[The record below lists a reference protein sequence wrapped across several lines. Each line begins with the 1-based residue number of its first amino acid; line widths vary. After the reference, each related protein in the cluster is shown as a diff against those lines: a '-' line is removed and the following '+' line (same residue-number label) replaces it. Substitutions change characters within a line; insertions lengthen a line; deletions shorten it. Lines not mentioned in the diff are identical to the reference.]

1 MCKASGPGRFRAGKG
16 RAAGLSDSC
25 LLSGRGG
32 GQGSAGW
39 GCLSP
44 GGSTEKLQVEVVLGW
59 GLWAFTGPE
68 FYSYQSS
75 R

>member
-1 MCKASGPGRFRAGKG
+1 MARGVQGE
-16 RAAGLSDSC
+16 AAI
-25 LLSGRGG
+25 
-32 GQGSAGW
+32 
-39 GCLSP
+39 SP

-59 GLWAFTGPE
+59 GLWAFTRPE